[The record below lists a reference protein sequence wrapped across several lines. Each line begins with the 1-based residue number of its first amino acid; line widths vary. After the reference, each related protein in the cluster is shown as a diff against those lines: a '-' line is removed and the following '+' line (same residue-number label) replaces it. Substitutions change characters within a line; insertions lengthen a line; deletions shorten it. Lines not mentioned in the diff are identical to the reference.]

1 MGAEPRAGS
10 TAAAHSPLADT
21 AFAKVNLTLRILGK
35 RQDGYHE
42 IDSLVAFADIGD
54 RLVLAPD
61 GDIALEV
68 DGPLAAQ
75 AGSDSDNL
83 VIKAANALAPLVSNF
98 TAGKFTL
105 TKFLPAQAGLG
116 GGSADAAAALRLL
129 ARANGLAPDD
139 PRLYQAAR
147 ETGADVPV
155 CLDPQPRWMRGIG
168 EVLSAPVSLPR
179 LPAVLVRPDV
189 ALATKDVFAALK
201 AAPLTA
207 RPSATLPELPVDA
220 ASFVHFIAAQ
230 SNDLERPATSIA
242 PQVVAVLSVLRMQPL
257 CLLARMSGSGSACF
271 GLFGSPQS
279 AFDAARSLATT
290 YPGWWVQ
297 PATIGAVS

>member
-1 MGAEPRAGS
+1 MSEVFNASSPDLRTDRQLLATTPPPRGLLLRVGRARPGLGGADDPGS
-10 TAAAHSPLADT
+10 QWHLLPDIVVPHPPLR
-21 AFAKVNLTLRILGK
+21 LR
-35 RQDGYHE
+35 
-42 IDSLVAFADIGD
+42 
-54 RLVLAPD
+54 P
-61 GDIALEV
+61 
-68 DGPLAAQ
+68 
-75 AGSDSDNL
+75 
-83 VIKAANALAPLVSNF
+83 
-98 TAGKFTL
+98 AGKFTL

-155 CLDPQPRWMRGIG
+155 CLDPRSRWMRGIG

-189 ALATKDVFAALK
+189 ALATRDVFAALK

-207 RPSATLPELPVDA
+207 KPSATLPDLPADA
-220 ASFVHFIAAQ
+220 ASLVHFIAAQ

-242 PQVVAVLSVLRMQPL
+242 PQVVAALSALRTQPL

-279 AFDAARSLATT
+279 AADAARSLATAH
-290 YPGWWVQ
+290 PRWWVQ
-297 PATIGAVS
+297 PTTIGAVS